1 MSFSVIIL
9 LVLVKFN
16 DNLPSCIPLLK
27 LNHTIEEPVACYRL
41 LGYCL
46 LIKKLEKMKEVVPV
60 ALFRKLYRLRN
71 TQKARLLGLDVGQKY
86 VGLAVSDVTNQSTSP
101 LRSVVFVYLILV
113 AVPTHFSCSSLA

>member
-1 MSFSVIIL
+1 
-9 LVLVKFN
+9 
-16 DNLPSCIPLLK
+16 
-27 LNHTIEEPVACYRL
+27 
-41 LGYCL
+41 
-46 LIKKLEKMKEVVPV
+46 MKEVVPV

>member
-1 MSFSVIIL
+1 M
-9 LVLVKFN
+9 
-16 DNLPSCIPLLK
+16 
-27 LNHTIEEPVACYRL
+27 
-41 LGYCL
+41 

-101 LRSVVFVYLILV
+101 LSVLV
-113 AVPTHFSCSSLA
+113 RKQSNIDLMAKDFQTLVR